1 MVKFYDKIP
10 DDHIAWIH
18 KQHMFFV
25 ATAPL
30 TGDGHVNLSPKGIDG
45 TLHVESNTRIW
56 YEDLSGSGVETIA
69 HLRENGRITVMF
81 CAFEGAARIM
91 RLFGRGTVHE
101 FGTPEYDALI
111 PPSAR
116 RPSSRAAIVIDV
128 YRVSTSCGY
137 AVPLYTFKAE
147 RSALTKWGERMEE
160 RDRAFPPRPV
170 SESADS
176 ENAPVSGDAGASGEK
191 TKVKIVTVD
200 TEAGP
205 RLYAEHSMKHWW
217 ASMNLRSLDGLP
229 GLHSAHL
236 TDATLETGIAVKGVD
251 EPPSDGTVVIL
262 GNKVPKGQTGLAVG
276 RLRVGKDGGLVGAFE
291 ALAPQSREEAVRL
304 VWVFVLGL
312 VAASAYGRVIQSVSG
327 RLGYDTLSL

>member
-18 KQHMFFV
+18 KQYMFFV
-25 ATAPL
+25 ATSPL

-45 TLHVESNTRIW
+45 TLHVVSNTRIW
-56 YEDLSGSGVETIA
+56 YEDLGGSGVETIA
-69 HLRENGRITVMF
+69 HLRENGRITIMF

-116 RPSSRAAIVIDV
+116 RPSSRAAIVIDI
-128 YRVSTSCGY
+128 YKVSTSCGY

-147 RSALTKWGERMEE
+147 RSALVKWGEKMEQ
-160 RDRAFPPRPV
+160 RDRDFPPRPAELANV
-170 SESADS
+170 E
-176 ENAPVSGDAGASGEK
+176 DAGAPAK
-191 TKVKIVTVD
+191 TKIVTID

-229 GLHSAHL
+229 GLLSAHL
-236 TDATLETGIAVKGVD
+236 SDAALEMGIEVKGVD
-251 EPPSDGTVVIL
+251 EPPSDGSVVVL
-262 GNKVPKGQTGLAVG
+262 GNRVPKGQTGPPAAAPSKVG
-276 RLRVGKDGGLVGAFE
+276 VGKVVGLAGA
-291 ALAPQSREEAVRL
+291 LVPQSRGEAVRL

-312 VAASAYGRVIQSVSG
+312 VAASAYREVVRSLSA
-327 RLGYDTLSL
+327 RLGFSSLL